1 MVHAPWVTELFDYIA
16 GADDLDD
23 VGGFFRLSS
32 NMRELQGVDEE
43 PDMHGDTVLTQLI
56 YYDAPDDADI
66 IEDSEQLLIDQE
78 HSEFQLW
85 VRGMEAYADL
95 LDPSDEW
102 EVWWNHNFAP
112 RREPWLFVLVDEYV
126 GRNTPW
132 SSESG

>member
-1 MVHAPWVTELFDYIA
+1 MVHAPWVTEFFEYIA

-23 VGGFFRLSS
+23 VVGFFSLSS
-32 NMRELQGVDEE
+32 NMSELQGVDEE
-43 PDMHGDTVLTQLI
+43 PNMHGDTVLTQLI

-78 HSEFQLW
+78 HSEFQWW